1 VNSYTPTRSS
11 LDAATIG
18 ICQVLRS
25 WYRAGVIPET
35 DADLA
40 PVDLGDC
47 GKGGGDGESEDDDE
61 EFPFGDDRS
70 ATSEIDSE

>member
-1 VNSYTPTRSS
+1 MVTPTRSS

-35 DADLA
+35 NADLA
-40 PVDLGDC
+40 PVNLGDY
-47 GKGGGDGESEDDDE
+47 GKGGGDGESENDDE

-70 ATSEIDSE
+70 ATSEINSE